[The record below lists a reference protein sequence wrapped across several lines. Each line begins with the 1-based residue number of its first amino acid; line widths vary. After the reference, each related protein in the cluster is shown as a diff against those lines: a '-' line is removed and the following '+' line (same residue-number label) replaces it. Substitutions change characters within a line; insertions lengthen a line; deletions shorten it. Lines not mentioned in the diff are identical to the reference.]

1 MQDSYIPA
9 VHGAGGG
16 CIDALVIPEPTAVFE
31 VRAPDGASIFV
42 RRHGDPGGPRMVL
55 SHGNGFSAD
64 AYYPFWSRFTD
75 RFDVFVH
82 DLRNHG
88 WNPVGSQRFHSVPT
102 FVDDSERIVREID
115 RRFGRK
121 PRIGVF
127 HSLSTMIALRQS
139 AMGGGRFSALVLFDP
154 PVCPP
159 GGFPEDMQGVGS
171 RLAAISRRRRDRFG
185 TPDGLAE
192 QLSASAVFARV
203 PPEAVD
209 LLARTTLRRSDRGTG
224 YELCCPRE
232 YEAQINEFFF
242 VWPMT
247 VDFES
252 VTCPVKAIGADP
264 TVPNTYMPGMDLTEI
279 VRLDYDFVP
288 GTSHLLQIE
297 QPETCAALAVEFLA
311 ARGVV

>member
-139 AMGGGRFSALVLFDP
+139 AMGGGGFSALVLFDP

-192 QLSASAVFARV
+192 QLSQAPSSRACRPKRLTCWPGRRFAAPTAEPDMSFV
-203 PPEAVD
+203 
-209 LLARTTLRRSDRGTG
+209 ARANTRPRS
-224 YELCCPRE
+224 
-232 YEAQINEFFF
+232 
-242 VWPMT
+242 
-247 VDFES
+247 
-252 VTCPVKAIGADP
+252 
-264 TVPNTYMPGMDLTEI
+264 
-279 VRLDYDFVP
+279 
-288 GTSHLLQIE
+288 TSSSSSG
-297 QPETCAALAVEFLA
+297 
-311 ARGVV
+311 R